1 MKKSFVFCFIFL
13 FLQNIFKFLG
23 GYMDRITLD
32 EIKDKLDFFH
42 KMFDAVRLIDP
53 LHKKV
58 IECQDSDMMITKEVC
73 YHYWGDKKICDNCIS
88 MRSYQEDKSLVKMEK
103 SQNAVFLVTAIPIT
117 TNESPAVLELL
128 KNVTDTMFVGS
139 GEYNKSEMLS
149 RYVEEI
155 SNAIIKDPLTLLFN
169 RRFVEERLP
178 ADIVESTLANRSLS
192 LCFLDLDNFKA
203 INDTYGHGAGD
214 KAIKTVSEIIIS
226 NIDCDK
232 SWAARYGGDEFLV
245 CLNGTR
251 EEDAQLIMKKIQRD
265 VGNLPIYSEKDSIKL
280 SLTYGIKTMEDTPLT
295 AAELI
300 READKV
306 MYLAKQFKYHYGQN

>member
-1 MKKSFVFCFIFL
+1 
-13 FLQNIFKFLG
+13 
-23 GYMDRITLD
+23 MDRITLN

-42 KMFDAVRLIDP
+42 KMYDAVRLIDP

-58 IECQDSDMMITKEVC
+58 LECQNSDMIITKEVC
-73 YHYWGDKKICDNCIS
+73 FHYWGDKKLCDNCIS

-103 SQNAVFLVTAIPIT
+103 SRNAVFLVTAIPIT
-117 TNESPAVLELL
+117 TNDSPAVLELL

-139 GEYNKSEMLS
+139 GEYNKSEMLT

-169 RRFVEERLP
+169 RRYVDERLP
-178 ADIVESTLANRSLS
+178 ADIVEATLANRPLS

-214 KAIKTVSEIIIS
+214 KAIRTVSEIIIS
-226 NIDCDK
+226 NIDCNI
-232 SWAARYGGDEFLV
+232 SWAARFGGDEFLV

-265 VGNLPIYSEKDSIKL
+265 VGNLPIYSEEDSIKL
-280 SLTYGIKTMEDTPLT
+280 SLTYGIKTMEDTPIT

-306 MYLAKQFKYHYGQN
+306 MYLAKQCKNHYGQNRKKGL

>member
-1 MKKSFVFCFIFL
+1 
-13 FLQNIFKFLG
+13 
-23 GYMDRITLD
+23 MDRITLN

-58 IECQDSDMMITKEVC
+58 IECQDSDILITKEVC

-178 ADIVESTLANRSLS
+178 ADIVESTLANRPLS

-280 SLTYGIKTMEDTPLT
+280 SLTYGIKTMEDIPLT

>member
-1 MKKSFVFCFIFL
+1 
-13 FLQNIFKFLG
+13 
-23 GYMDRITLD
+23 MDRITLN

-42 KMFDAVRLIDP
+42 KMYDAVRLIDP

-58 IECQDSDMMITKEVC
+58 LEFQDSDVMITKEVC

-88 MRSYQEDKSLVKMEK
+88 IRSYQEDKSLVKMEK
-103 SQNAVFLVTAIPIT
+103 TQDAVFLVTAIPIT
-117 TNESPAVLELL
+117 TKESPAVLELL

-139 GEYNKSEMLS
+139 GDYNKSEMLS

-155 SNAIIKDPLTLLFN
+155 SNAIVKDPLTLLFN

-178 ADIVESTLANRSLS
+178 ADIVESTLTNTPLS
-192 LCFLDLDNFKA
+192 LCFLDLDNFKV

-214 KAIKTVSEIIIS
+214 KAIRTVSEIIIS
-226 NIDCDK
+226 NIDCNK
-232 SWAARYGGDEFLV
+232 SWAARFGGDEFLV
-245 CLNGTR
+245 CLNGTS
-251 EEDAQLIMKKIQRD
+251 EEDATLIMKKIQRE

-300 READKV
+300 READKI
-306 MYLAKQFKYHYGQN
+306 MYLAKQYKYHYGQH

>member
-1 MKKSFVFCFIFL
+1 
-13 FLQNIFKFLG
+13 
-23 GYMDRITLD
+23 MDRITLN

-58 IECQDSDMMITKEVC
+58 LECQDSDMVNTKEVC

-103 SQNAVFLVTAIPIT
+103 SKNAVFLVTAIPIT
-117 TNESPAVLELL
+117 TNESPVVLELL

-139 GEYNKSEMLS
+139 GEYNKSEILS

-155 SNAIIKDPLTLLFN
+155 SNAIVKDPLTLLFN

-178 ADIVESTLANRSLS
+178 ADIVESTLANRPLS

-214 KAIKTVSEIIIS
+214 KAIRTVSEIINS
-226 NIDCDK
+226 NIDCNK

-245 CLNGTR
+245 CLNGIR

-265 VGNLPIYSEKDSIKL
+265 VCNLRIYSEKDSIKL
-280 SLTYGIKTMEDTPLT
+280 SLTYGIKTMKDTPLT
-295 AAELI
+295 AEELI

-306 MYLAKQFKYHYGQN
+306 MYLAKQCKYYYGQN

>member
-1 MKKSFVFCFIFL
+1 
-13 FLQNIFKFLG
+13 
-23 GYMDRITLD
+23 MDRITLN

-42 KMFDAVRLIDP
+42 KMYDAVRLIDP

-58 IECQDSDMMITKEVC
+58 LECQDSDVMITKEVC

-88 MRSYQEDKSLVKMEK
+88 IRSYQEDKSLVKMEK
-103 SQNAVFLVTAIPIT
+103 SQDAVFLVTAIPIT
-117 TNESPAVLELL
+117 TKESPAVLELL

-139 GEYNKSEMLS
+139 GDYNKSEMLS

-155 SNAIIKDPLTLLFN
+155 SNTIVKDPLTLLFN

-178 ADIVESTLANRSLS
+178 ADIVESTLTNTPLS
-192 LCFLDLDNFKA
+192 LCFLDLDNFKV

-214 KAIKTVSEIIIS
+214 KAIRTVSEIIIS
-226 NIDCDK
+226 NIDCNK

-245 CLNGTR
+245 CLNGTS
-251 EEDAQLIMKKIQRD
+251 EEDAKLIMKKIQKE

-300 READKV
+300 READKI
-306 MYLAKQFKYHYGQN
+306 MYLAKQYKYHYGQH

>member
-1 MKKSFVFCFIFL
+1 
-13 FLQNIFKFLG
+13 
-23 GYMDRITLD
+23 MDRITLN

-42 KMFDAVRLIDP
+42 KMYDAVRLIDP

-58 IECQDSDMMITKEVC
+58 LECQDSDMMITKEVC

-88 MRSYQEDKSLVKMEK
+88 IRSYQEDKSLVKMEK
-103 SQNAVFLVTAIPIT
+103 SQDAVFLVTAIPIT
-117 TNESPAVLELL
+117 TKESPAVLELL

-139 GEYNKSEMLS
+139 GDYNKSEMLS

-155 SNAIIKDPLTLLFN
+155 SNAIVKDPLTLLFN

-178 ADIVESTLANRSLS
+178 ADIVESTLTNTPLS
-192 LCFLDLDNFKA
+192 LCFLDLDNFKV

-214 KAIKTVSEIIIS
+214 KAIRTVSEIIIS
-226 NIDCDK
+226 NIDCNK

-245 CLNGTR
+245 CLNGTS
-251 EEDAQLIMKKIQRD
+251 EEDAKLIMKKIQKE

-300 READKV
+300 READKI
-306 MYLAKQFKYHYGQN
+306 MYLAKQYKYHYGQH

>member
-1 MKKSFVFCFIFL
+1 
-13 FLQNIFKFLG
+13 
-23 GYMDRITLD
+23 MDRITLN

-42 KMFDAVRLIDP
+42 KMYDAVRLIDP

-58 IECQDSDMMITKEVC
+58 LEFQDSDVMITKEVC

-88 MRSYQEDKSLVKMEK
+88 IRSYQEDKSLVKMEK
-103 SQNAVFLVTAIPIT
+103 TQDAVFLVTAIPIT
-117 TNESPAVLELL
+117 TKESPAVLELL

-139 GEYNKSEMLS
+139 GDYNKSEMLS

-155 SNAIIKDPLTLLFN
+155 SNAIVKDPLTLLFN

-178 ADIVESTLANRSLS
+178 ADIVESTLTNTPLS
-192 LCFLDLDNFKA
+192 LCFLDLDNFKV

-214 KAIKTVSEIIIS
+214 KAIRTVSEIIIS
-226 NIDCDK
+226 NIDCNK

-245 CLNGTR
+245 CLNGTS
-251 EEDAQLIMKKIQRD
+251 EEDATLIMKKIQRE

-280 SLTYGIKTMEDTPLT
+280 SLTYGIKTMEDTSLT

-300 READKV
+300 READKI
-306 MYLAKQFKYHYGQN
+306 MYLAKQYKYHYGQH

>member
-1 MKKSFVFCFIFL
+1 M
-13 FLQNIFKFLG
+13 
-23 GYMDRITLD
+23 Y
-32 EIKDKLDFFH
+32 
-42 KMFDAVRLIDP
+42 DAVRLIDP

-58 IECQDSDMMITKEVC
+58 LEFQDSDVMITKEVC

-88 MRSYQEDKSLVKMEK
+88 IRSYQEDKSLVKMEK
-103 SQNAVFLVTAIPIT
+103 NQDAVFLVTAIPIT
-117 TNESPAVLELL
+117 TKESPAVLELL

-139 GEYNKSEMLS
+139 GDYNKSEMLS

-155 SNAIIKDPLTLLFN
+155 SNAIVKDPLTLLFN

-178 ADIVESTLANRSLS
+178 ADIVESTLTNTPLS
-192 LCFLDLDNFKA
+192 LCFLDLDNFKV

-214 KAIKTVSEIIIS
+214 KAIRTVSEIIIS
-226 NIDCDK
+226 NIDCNK

-245 CLNGTR
+245 CLNGTSK
-251 EEDAQLIMKKIQRD
+251 EDATLIMKKIQRE

-300 READKV
+300 READKI
-306 MYLAKQFKYHYGQN
+306 MYLAKQYKYHYGQH

>member
-1 MKKSFVFCFIFL
+1 
-13 FLQNIFKFLG
+13 
-23 GYMDRITLD
+23 MDRITLN

-42 KMFDAVRLIDP
+42 KMYDAVRLIDP

-58 IECQDSDMMITKEVC
+58 LECQDSDVMITKEVC

-88 MRSYQEDKSLVKMEK
+88 IRSYQEDKSLVKMEK
-103 SQNAVFLVTAIPIT
+103 SQDAVFLVTAIPIT
-117 TNESPAVLELL
+117 TKESPAVLELL

-139 GEYNKSEMLS
+139 GDYNKSEMLS
-149 RYVEEI
+149 QYVEEI
-155 SNAIIKDPLTLLFN
+155 SNAIVKDPLTLLFN

-178 ADIVESTLANRSLS
+178 ADIVESTLTNKPLS
-192 LCFLDLDNFKA
+192 LCFLDLDNFKV

-214 KAIKTVSEIIIS
+214 KAIRTVSEIIIS
-226 NIDCDK
+226 NIDCNK

-245 CLNGTR
+245 CLNGTS
-251 EEDAQLIMKKIQRD
+251 EEDAKLIMKKIQKE

-300 READKV
+300 READKI
-306 MYLAKQFKYHYGQN
+306 MYLAKQYKYHYGQH

>member
-1 MKKSFVFCFIFL
+1 
-13 FLQNIFKFLG
+13 
-23 GYMDRITLD
+23 MDRITLN

-42 KMFDAVRLIDP
+42 KMYDAVRLIDP

-58 IECQDSDMMITKEVC
+58 LECQNSDMIITKEVC
-73 YHYWGDKKICDNCIS
+73 FHYWGDKKLCDNCIS

-103 SQNAVFLVTAIPIT
+103 SRNAVFLVTAIPIT
-117 TNESPAVLELL
+117 TNDSPAVLELL

-139 GEYNKSEMLS
+139 GEYNKSEMLT

-169 RRFVEERLP
+169 RRYVDERLP
-178 ADIVESTLANRSLS
+178 ADIVEATLANRPLS

-214 KAIKTVSEIIIS
+214 KAIRTVSEIIIS
-226 NIDCDK
+226 NIDCNI
-232 SWAARYGGDEFLV
+232 SWAARFGGDEFLV

-251 EEDAQLIMKKIQRD
+251 EEDAKLIMKKIQRD
-265 VGNLPIYSEKDSIKL
+265 VGNLPIYSEEDSIKL
-280 SLTYGIKTMEDTPLT
+280 SLTYGIKTMEDTPIT

-306 MYLAKQFKYHYGQN
+306 MYLAKQCKNHYGQNRKKGL

>member
-1 MKKSFVFCFIFL
+1 
-13 FLQNIFKFLG
+13 
-23 GYMDRITLD
+23 MDRITLN

-42 KMFDAVRLIDP
+42 KMYDAVRLIDP

-58 IECQDSDMMITKEVC
+58 LECQDSDVMITKEVC

-88 MRSYQEDKSLVKMEK
+88 IRSYQEDKSLVKMEK
-103 SQNAVFLVTAIPIT
+103 SQDAVFLVTAIPIT
-117 TNESPAVLELL
+117 TKESPAVLELL

-139 GEYNKSEMLS
+139 GDYNKSEMLS

-155 SNAIIKDPLTLLFN
+155 SNAIVKDPLTLLFN

-178 ADIVESTLANRSLS
+178 ADIVESTLTNTPLS
-192 LCFLDLDNFKA
+192 LCFLDLDNFKV

-214 KAIKTVSEIIIS
+214 KAIRTVSEIIIS
-226 NIDCDK
+226 NIDCNK

-245 CLNGTR
+245 CLNGTS
-251 EEDAQLIMKKIQRD
+251 EEDAKLIMKKIQKE

-300 READKV
+300 READKI
-306 MYLAKQFKYHYGQN
+306 MYLAKQYKYHYGQH

>member
-1 MKKSFVFCFIFL
+1 
-13 FLQNIFKFLG
+13 
-23 GYMDRITLD
+23 MDRITLN

-42 KMFDAVRLIDP
+42 KMYDAVRLIDP

-58 IECQDSDMMITKEVC
+58 LEFQDSDVMITKEVC

-88 MRSYQEDKSLVKMEK
+88 IRSYQEDKSLVKMEK
-103 SQNAVFLVTAIPIT
+103 TQDAVFLVTAIPIT
-117 TNESPAVLELL
+117 TKESPVVLELL

-139 GEYNKSEMLS
+139 GDYNKSEMLS
-149 RYVEEI
+149 WYVEEI
-155 SNAIIKDPLTLLFN
+155 SNAIVKDPLTLLFN

-178 ADIVESTLANRSLS
+178 ADIVESTLTNTPLS
-192 LCFLDLDNFKA
+192 LCFLDLDNFKV

-214 KAIKTVSEIIIS
+214 KAIRTVSEIIIS
-226 NIDCDK
+226 NIDCNK

-245 CLNGTR
+245 CLNGTS
-251 EEDAQLIMKKIQRD
+251 EEDAKLIMKKIQRE
-265 VGNLPIYSEKDSIKL
+265 VGNLPIYLEKDSIKL

-300 READKV
+300 READKI
-306 MYLAKQFKYHYGQN
+306 MYLAKQYKYHYGQH

>member
-1 MKKSFVFCFIFL
+1 
-13 FLQNIFKFLG
+13 
-23 GYMDRITLD
+23 MDRITLN

-42 KMFDAVRLIDP
+42 KMYDAVRLIDP

-58 IECQDSDMMITKEVC
+58 LECQDSDMMITKEVC

-88 MRSYQEDKSLVKMEK
+88 IRSYQEDKSLVKMEK
-103 SQNAVFLVTAIPIT
+103 SQDAVFLVTAIPIT
-117 TNESPAVLELL
+117 TKESPAVLELL

-139 GEYNKSEMLS
+139 GDYNKSEMLS

-155 SNAIIKDPLTLLFN
+155 SNAIVKDPLTLLFN

-178 ADIVESTLANRSLS
+178 ADIVESTLTNTPLS
-192 LCFLDLDNFKA
+192 LCFLDLDNFKV

-214 KAIKTVSEIIIS
+214 KAIRTVSEIIIS
-226 NIDCDK
+226 NIDCNK

-245 CLNGTR
+245 CLNGTS
-251 EEDAQLIMKKIQRD
+251 EEDAKLIMKKIQRE

-300 READKV
+300 READKI
-306 MYLAKQFKYHYGQN
+306 MYLAKQYKYHYGQH

>member
-1 MKKSFVFCFIFL
+1 
-13 FLQNIFKFLG
+13 
-23 GYMDRITLD
+23 MDRITLN

-58 IECQDSDMMITKEVC
+58 LECQDSDMMTTKEVC

-128 KNVTDTMFVGS
+128 KNVTDTMFVGN
-139 GEYNKSEMLS
+139 GEYNNSEMLS

-155 SNAIIKDPLTLLFN
+155 SSAIVKDPLTLLFN

-178 ADIVESTLANRSLS
+178 ADIVQSTLANTPLS

-214 KAIKTVSEIIIS
+214 KAIRTVSEIIIS
-226 NIDCDK
+226 NVDCNK

-245 CLNGTR
+245 CLNGTS
-251 EEDAQLIMKKIQRD
+251 EEDAQLFMKKIQRD
-265 VGNLPIYSEKDSIKL
+265 VGNLKIYSERDSIKL

-306 MYLAKQFKYHYGQN
+306 MYLAKQCKYHYGQK

>member
-1 MKKSFVFCFIFL
+1 
-13 FLQNIFKFLG
+13 
-23 GYMDRITLD
+23 MDRITLN

-58 IECQDSDMMITKEVC
+58 LECQDSDMMNTKEVC

-103 SQNAVFLVTAIPIT
+103 SKNAVFLVTAIPIT

-155 SNAIIKDPLTLLFN
+155 SNAIVKDPLTLLFN

-178 ADIVESTLANRSLS
+178 ADIVESTLANRPLS

-214 KAIKTVSEIIIS
+214 KAIRTVSEIIIS
-226 NIDCDK
+226 NIDCNK

-245 CLNGTR
+245 CLNSTR

-306 MYLAKQFKYHYGQN
+306 MYLAKQCKYHYGQN